1 MISFT
6 RADRVS
12 GLIQRILS
20 DILKRDVADPRL
32 QMTIITT
39 VKMSPDLK
47 LARIYYATSGGEKN
61 ITAATKAIDSAHGFI
76 KRNLA
81 RRLKLRYMP
90 ELKFFYDDSF
100 DYGSHIERLLKMVV
114 TENETDHTSN

>member
-1 MISFT
+1 MIPFT
-6 RADRVS
+6 RADRVG
-12 GLIQRILS
+12 GLIRRILS

-32 QMTIITT
+32 KMTIITT

-47 LARIYYATSGGEKN
+47 LARIYYATSGGEIN
-61 ITAATKAIDSAHGFI
+61 IKAATKAIDSAHGFI

-81 RRLKLRYMP
+81 RQLKLRYMP

-100 DYGSHIERLLKMVV
+100 DYGSHIEQLLKTVA
-114 TENETDHTSN
+114 TENETDHTPN